1 MLYSTYT
8 PYITITDFHHDFYAL
23 LHVHPILHKHRL
35 VSQFQCFVLSTLYT
49 SQSQICISFTVLRP
63 TYTPCITI
71 AYLYHKF
78 TITIFRATDTPYII
92 VTDLTL
98 LLAGPEVKFVLEI
111 HNHNVSCYQ
120 HSIHH
125 SYRLN
130 PTSRRTGSQNLRWP
144 RDRGRHLAEHQ
155 DRSAGWEK
163 CPR

>member
-23 LHVHPILHKHRL
+23 LHLHPILHMHRL

-49 SQSQICISFTVLRP
+49 SQSQICISITVLRP

-71 AYLYHKF
+71 ADLCHKF

-120 HSIHH
+120 RSIHH

-130 PTSRRTGSQNLRWP
+130 PTTRRTGSQNLRWP

-155 DRSAGWEK
+155 DRSAG
-163 CPR
+163 